1 LVNIGNIPLGEFPLI
16 LAPMEDI
23 TDSPFRSICK
33 DFGADV
39 VVSEFISSE
48 GLIRDAVKSQ
58 SKMLFEEKERPV
70 GIQIFGH
77 NVDSM
82 ERAAELAVSANPD
95 FIDINYGCPVKKI
108 VVKGAGAALLKDIPK
123 MLHMTRAV
131 VGRCNIPVT
140 VKTRLGWDEGNK
152 PIVDLAERLQDTG
165 IAAIGIHGRTAV
177 QLYGGKA
184 DWTLIGEVKN
194 NPRMKIPVF
203 GNGDITGGAVALE
216 MKNRYHP
223 DGIMIG
229 RAATGNPWI
238 FAEIRQFLSTGTT
251 RPLPT
256 LEERTDVLVQHI
268 NKSILYKG
276 EYKTILELRKFYSG
290 YFRGISDF
298 KPYRMRLVT
307 TNDIT
312 EIFRIIGEVRQREA

>member
-1 LVNIGNIPLGEFPLI
+1 MTIGNIPVGEFPLI

-58 SKMLFEEKERPV
+58 AKMLFEEKERPV

-95 FIDINYGCPVKKI
+95 FIDLNYGCPVKK
-108 VVKGAGAALLKDIPK
+108 VVIKGAGAALLKDIPK
-123 MLHMTRAV
+123 MIRMTEAV
-131 VGRCNIPVT
+131 VRRCNIPVT
-140 VKTRLGWDEGNK
+140 VKTRLGWDEGDK
-152 PIVDLAERLQDTG
+152 PIVGLAEALQDTG
-165 IAAIGIHGRTAV
+165 ILAIGIHGRTAV
-177 QLYGGKA
+177 QLYGGRA
-184 DWTLIGEVKN
+184 DWALIGEVKN

-203 GNGDITGGAVALE
+203 GNGDITTPAVAME
-216 MKNRYHP
+216 MRNRYHP

-229 RAATGNPWI
+229 RAAVGNPWI
-238 FAEIRQFLSTGTT
+238 FRDTRNYLANGSTAEPPSLR
-251 RPLPT
+251 
-256 LEERTDVLVQHI
+256 ERTEVLIQHI
-268 NKSILYKG
+268 DKSVIYKG
-276 EYKTILELRKFYSG
+276 EHKTLLELRKFYSG
-290 YFRGISDF
+290 YYKGIADF
-298 KPYRMRLVT
+298 KPFRMRLVT
-307 TNDIT
+307 APSISEVLNIIE
-312 EIFRIIGEVRQREA
+312 EIRQRGD

>member
-1 LVNIGNIPLGEFPLI
+1 VTIGNIPLGEFPLI

-95 FIDINYGCPVKKI
+95 FIDINYGCPVRKI

-123 MLHMTRAV
+123 MLRMTRAV

-140 VKTRLGWDEGNK
+140 VKTRLGWDEGDK
-152 PIVDLAERLQDTG
+152 PIVDLAERLQDAG
-165 IAAIGIHGRTAV
+165 IAGIGIHGRTAV

-184 DWTLIGEVKN
+184 DWTLIGEVKK

-238 FAEIRQFLSTGTT
+238 FAEIRQFLSTGTS

-256 LEERTDVLVQHI
+256 LEERINVLVQHI

-290 YFRGISDF
+290 YFRGVSDF

-307 TNDIT
+307 TSDIR
-312 EIFRIIGEVRQREA
+312 EIFRIIGEIRQREA